1 MKKIFLLILVIFIG
15 CETVSVDNE
24 EQPKNEAEAKT
35 TENDVVTF
43 STVENDCQKIEA
55 LKSAYTK
62 KDDIYYPNIPPVL
75 IDAEEVFAD
84 VGMTGKKINEIPEAV
99 KKAVVAN
106 IFDEEDT
113 VEEEIETPAVE
124 ENEEVVVEEPKELK
138 DEMVLLENEETEEE
152 IVEEPI
158 VEEKV
163 VE

>member
-43 STVENDCQKIEA
+43 STVENDWQKIEA

-62 KDDIYYPNIPPVL
+62 KGDIYYPNIPPVL

-84 VGMTGKKINEIPEAV
+84 VGMTGNDNHV
-99 KKAVVAN
+99 
-106 IFDEEDT
+106 IFL
-113 VEEEIETPAVE
+113 AR
-124 ENEEVVVEEPKELK
+124 
-138 DEMVLLENEETEEE
+138 LL
-152 IVEEPI
+152 
-158 VEEKV
+158 
-163 VE
+163 